1 MLQHKDNFDED
12 IYSALQQLDSQTL
25 SHSIRTNNIAEEVE
39 HELNDS
45 SHLLSDAALVHD
57 IGKIYISSLIL
68 NKVEKLT
75 VLERQIINL
84 HSYYSYKILSEM
96 NVDKKICKIVLYHHG
111 TSPLTLEQ
119 VPRCEDIEVLK
130 YAKMLHTIDV
140 YEALT
145 RSRIYRNAFTQEE
158 AIAIMEKETGYDL
171 FVMDFL
177 KSTRI

>member
-12 IYSALQQLDSQTL
+12 IYNTLQQLDSQTL
-25 SHSIRTNNIAEEVE
+25 SHSTRANNIAEEIE
-39 HELNDS
+39 HEMNDD

-96 NVDKKICKIVLYHHG
+96 DIDKRICEIVLYHHG
-111 TSPLTLEQ
+111 TSPLTLEAI
-119 VPRCEDIEVLK
+119 PRCEDIEILK

-145 RSRIYRNAFTQEE
+145 RSRVYRNSFTQEE
-158 AIAIMEKETGYDL
+158 AIMIMEKENDYDP
-171 FVMDFL
+171 FVMNFL
-177 KSTRI
+177 KNTRI